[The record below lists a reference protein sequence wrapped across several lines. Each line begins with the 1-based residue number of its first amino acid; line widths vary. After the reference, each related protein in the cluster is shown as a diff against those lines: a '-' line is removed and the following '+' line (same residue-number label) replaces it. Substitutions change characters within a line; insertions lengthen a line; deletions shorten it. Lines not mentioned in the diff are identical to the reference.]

1 MPLGLQTNKP
11 VKSQTKSA
19 KNKCCIL
26 RCNFEHSVPETTGCV
41 KGNGQGAGSRGW
53 KPHETMVCI
62 DRRFWKGNWQVWRP
76 WRATGDHGRTQHVR
90 DRQAR
95 HGHPARRETTDGR
108 PWEIRMCQEALGA
121 ARTSGKAG
129 ELKEEPTGD
138 HGCKDRGARQ
148 GPLARWETRGSHGKP
163 REKIEQHGRP
173 RCARGWWPRQGRL
186 ARCETKLAI
195 KRRPEGP

>member
-53 KPHETMVCI
+53 KPQETMVRI
-62 DRRFWKGNWQVWRP
+62 DRRFCRGNWQVWRP

-95 HGHPARRETTDGR
+95 HGHPARREDHRRETMGDQNVPQSTGRGKNIWQGGRAQRGTYGR
-108 PWEIRMCQEALGA
+108 PRVQ
-121 ARTSGKAG
+121 RTAGRGKG
-129 ELKEEPTGD
+129 HWQD
-138 HGCKDRGARQ
+138 
-148 GPLARWETRGSHGKP
+148 ETRGSHGKP

-173 RCARGWWPRQGRL
+173 RRARGWWPRQGRL
-186 ARCETKLAI
+186 ARCETKLVI
-195 KRRPEGP
+195 KRRPEEP

>member
-1 MPLGLQTNKP
+1 MKPQGAEHQSHSTMRNNSCRAATSAAYQAMPLGLQTNKP

-19 KNKCCIL
+19 KSKCCIL

-62 DRRFWKGNWQVWRP
+62 DRRFCKGNWQVWRP

-95 HGHPARRETTDGR
+95 HGHPARWETTDGR
-108 PWEIRMCQEALGA
+108 PWEIRMCQKALGA

-129 ELKEEPTGD
+129 EFKEEPTGD
-138 HGCKDRGARQ
+138 HGCKGPRGAARATGKMGDQ
-148 GPLARWETRGSHGKP
+148 G
-163 REKIEQHGRP
+163 
-173 RCARGWWPRQGRL
+173 
-186 ARCETKLAI
+186 
-195 KRRPEGP
+195 